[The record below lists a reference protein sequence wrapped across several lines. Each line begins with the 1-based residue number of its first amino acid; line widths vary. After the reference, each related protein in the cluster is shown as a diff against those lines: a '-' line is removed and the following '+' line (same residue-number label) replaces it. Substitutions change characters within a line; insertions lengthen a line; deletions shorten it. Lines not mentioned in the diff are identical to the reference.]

1 MLPLSWTASS
11 LLGRPTG
18 TSLPGRASS
27 ASPVAEPLA
36 TDPVGGGGGGSSC
49 AHIEQRN
56 PSECIK
62 KRKTVHRDVERQR
75 RQEMASL
82 YGSLRSHLPVNYS
95 RYIENRQSNIQELVA
110 KRDKLKR
117 MSESEKTDGPELA
130 DREEDPRTR
139 RPSYIGGIE
148 PCAGGIEITISIDP
162 PHGTALSKYF
172 QCDFPL
178 EITDG
183 KHAWFHGLLQVT
195 TGNNKSSAYDL
206 SELKNK
212 LMRLSG

>member
-1 MLPLSWTASS
+1 
-11 LLGRPTG
+11 
-18 TSLPGRASS
+18 
-27 ASPVAEPLA
+27 
-36 TDPVGGGGGGSSC
+36 
-49 AHIEQRN
+49 
-56 PSECIK
+56 
-62 KRKTVHRDVERQR
+62 
-75 RQEMASL
+75 MASL
-82 YGSLRSHLPVNYS
+82 YGSLRSHLPVELLKGKRS
-95 RYIENRQSNIQELVA
+95 ISDHIHQAVRYIENRQSNIQELVA

-162 PHGTALSKYF
+162 PHGTALSKVIGF
-172 QCDFPL
+172 LIHEEMDVISCTSTTL
-178 EITDG
+178 NG
-183 KHAWFHGLLQVT
+183 RLFHCIKSEVT